1 MSETADQ
8 STTSPASDSQPGPV
22 DAFGSMPRAEKMLAA
37 AAAGVL
43 VGFLFSREWDLLF
56 ADWFMTCA
64 LIGSAAVLALIIVD
78 LFGIRFMDAK
88 LRTWIIIILA
98 LIPAA
103 GFVID
108 KILKPWTAV
117 MLAGAIVMGL
127 AAVKITTRE
136 NILKR

>member
-8 STTSPASDSQPGPV
+8 SSTSPAADSQPSPV
-22 DAFGSMPRAEKMLAA
+22 DAFGAMPRAEKMLAA
-37 AAAGVL
+37 AATAVL
-43 VGFLFSREWDLLF
+43 VAFLFSKSWHDLF
-56 ADWFMTCA
+56 ADWFITCA

-88 LRTWIIIILA
+88 VRMWTIIILA
-98 LIPAA
+98 LLPAA
-103 GFVID
+103 GFVIG
-108 KILKPWTAV
+108 KIMKPWNAA